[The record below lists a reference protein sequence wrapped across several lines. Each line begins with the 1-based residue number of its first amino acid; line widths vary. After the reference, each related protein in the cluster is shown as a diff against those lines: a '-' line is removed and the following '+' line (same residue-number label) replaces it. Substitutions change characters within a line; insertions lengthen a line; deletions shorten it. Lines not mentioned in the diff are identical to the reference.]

1 MLGIAIAAGKREQE
15 TTIMGD
21 NEGNGPGNPND
32 TGGTELVRSSGV
44 AAAAKEKEAEVN
56 ITPEAA
62 DAEESV

>member
-1 MLGIAIAAGKREQE
+1 
-15 TTIMGD
+15 MGD